1 MRRRLVA
8 CAAAAALAAVAL
20 AGCGGGAGGGS
31 GSASVW
37 ATRDDGG
44 TRLAVGSVPAGLNAI
59 QALDRVA
66 KITTRYGGR
75 YVQSVDGVAGSASA
89 RHDWFLYVNGY
100 EADRGGVEI
109 TLHDGDIA
117 WWDFHDWSR
126 SESLLVAGA
135 FPEPFLHGYGG
146 SRRDVHVL
154 YASPGLAGAAR
165 RIGKTVGAT
174 AVRPVADD
182 APAGANVVVLREGP
196 ERVRLSFRAGDGA
209 ATRPGDPVQLVISGI
224 AAARLAADPAAYR
237 YRYEVGPP

>member
-1 MRRRLVA
+1 MRLRPVA
-8 CAAAAALAAVAL
+8 CIAAVAFAAVAL
-20 AGCGGGAGGGS
+20 AGCGGGGEGG

-37 ATRDDGG
+37 VTRDDGR
-44 TRLAVGSVPAGLNAI
+44 TRLVVGTAPAGLNAI

-66 KITTRYGGR
+66 KLTTRYGGR
-75 YVQSVDGVAGSASA
+75 YVQSVDGIAGSASG

-109 TLHDGDIA
+109 TLRDGDVA

-165 RIGKTVGAT
+165 QLGKIVRAI
-174 AVRPVADD
+174 AVRPLADG
-182 APAGANVVVLREGP
+182 APAAANVVVLREGP
-196 ERVRLSFRAGDGA
+196 ERLRLSFRAGDGA
-209 ATRPGDPVQLVISGI
+209 VGRPGDPVQLLVSG
-224 AAARLAADPAAYR
+224 AAVRLAGDPAAYR